1 MSFISYSI
9 VYSKC
14 NERLNNFYACKN
26 IITDLKYIEAVDSI
40 NEYDKYKNISL
51 EQNLL
56 TKEYINKYSHLKGKI
71 GCNLSHINVLQDF
84 IQNNDTEWALVLEDD
99 AELNE
104 YDENKIN
111 YLINKANEINSN
123 FIQLYS
129 FPRFLDTQKKQYELD
144 TNLYKMISQWGT
156 LAYLI
161 SKNGAK
167 HILDSCP
174 LNDNIDLVYSFNI
187 SNLNSICYIN
197 NIFQNKYILDT
208 ANHYDNIKNKSLIWN
223 N

>member
-9 VYSKC
+9 VYSKSK
-14 NERLNNFYACKN
+14 ERLNNFYTCKN

-40 NEYDKYKNISL
+40 NQYDKYKNFSL
-51 EQNLL
+51 DNNLL
-56 TKEYINKYSHLKGKI
+56 TKEYIEKFSHLKGKI

-84 IQNNDTEWALVLEDD
+84 IQNNDVEWALVLEDD
-99 AELNE
+99 AELNQ

-111 YLINKANEINSN
+111 YLVNRANQINSH

-129 FPRFLDTQKKQYELD
+129 FPQFLDIQKKQYEFD
-144 TNLYKMISQWGT
+144 NNLYKMVEQWST

-161 SKNGAK
+161 SKNGANL
-167 HILDSCP
+167 ILQSCP
-174 LNDNIDLVYSFNI
+174 LNENIDELYSRNI
-187 SNLNSICYIN
+187 SKLNSICYIN

-208 ANHYDNIKNKSLIWN
+208 GNGHDIKNKSLIWN